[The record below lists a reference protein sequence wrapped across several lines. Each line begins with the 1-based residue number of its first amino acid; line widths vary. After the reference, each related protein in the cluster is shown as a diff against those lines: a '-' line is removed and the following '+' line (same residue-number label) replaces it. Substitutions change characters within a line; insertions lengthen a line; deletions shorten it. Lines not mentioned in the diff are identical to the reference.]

1 MAAEELD
8 FLPGQARMRYGYVV
22 ATNVRHN
29 NPLSEMQH
37 TVECEMP
44 G

>member
-1 MAAEELD
+1 MVAEELG
-8 FLPGQARMRYGYVV
+8 FLPGQARMRYGYFV
-22 ATNVRHN
+22 AANVRHN
-29 NPLSEMQH
+29 NPLSEMQR